1 MCRIVIEII
10 ATHTYATSTQLSWST
25 LPEYY
30 IYEVGIVGSG
40 AQSNCSSM
48 YPSTLPQ
55 GYTSYANTTDTIIE
69 VTGLEPNTCYV
80 FGVRAHSTRT
90 GNPGEW
96 TVVHNITQP
105 LGEFHP
111 KPKN

>member
-1 MCRIVIEII
+1 MIEII
-10 ATHTYATSTQLSWST
+10 ATQTYATSTQIYWST

-30 IYEVGIVGSG
+30 IYEVGSG
-40 AQSNCSSM
+40 ANCSSM

-55 GYTSYANTTDTIIE
+55 GYTSYANTTDRTIE

-90 GNPGEW
+90 GNPGKW
-96 TVVHNITQP
+96 TVTLNSTQE
-105 LGEFHP
+105 LSKWCNSTDQRNTALFI
-111 KPKN
+111 